1 MIEKFLTHPLPNTL
15 AVIVLLALIFSWIAA
30 LLLALRDET
39 VSTDAGWYG
48 WWILV
53 ASLLGLP
60 GIFDLLQTK
69 GVALF
74 FALIASL
81 VIVTNIVVQII
92 RLVGRSSNGLIRNW
106 SKWAIPILVAGG
118 LAVSGYFVYLELTS
132 GTVTCG
138 PAKGC
143 DTVQNSPYA
152 RLFGIVPLGM
162 LGFVGNIAI
171 LAGWLVWQYGPVGLR
186 KPGSLAMWGFCVFGV
201 AFSIYLTFLE
211 PFVIGATCLWCIT
224 SAVIMML
231 LLLNSTPA
239 AQQAFTIDEDEDD
252 EDEDEEILSEGA

>member
-1 MIEKFLTHPLPNTL
+1 MIDKFLTHPLPNTL
-15 AVIVLLALIFSWIAA
+15 AVIVLLALVFSWITA
-30 LLLALRDET
+30 LLLALRDEP
-39 VSTDAGWYG
+39 VSSGAGWYG

-53 ASLLGLP
+53 AALLGLP

-69 GVALF
+69 GIALL
-74 FALIASL
+74 FAVIASL
-81 VIVTNIVVQII
+81 VIVTNMVVQII
-92 RLVGRSSNGLIRNW
+92 RLVGSSSNGLVKNW
-106 SKWAIPILVAGG
+106 SKWAIPVLVAGG

-152 RLFGIVPLGM
+152 RLFGIIPLGM
-162 LGFVGNIAI
+162 LGFAGNLAI
-171 LAGWLVWQYGPVGLR
+171 LAGWLVWQYAPVPLR
-186 KPGSLAMWGFCVFGV
+186 RPGSLAMWGFCVFGV
-201 AFSIYLTFLE
+201 LFSIYLTFLE

-231 LLLNSTPA
+231 LLLHATPT
-239 AQQAFTIDEDEDD
+239 AQQAFTIDEEEEEDD
-252 EDEDEEILSEGA
+252 ELLPEGD

>member
-1 MIEKFLTHPLPNTL
+1 MIDKFLTHPLPNTL
-15 AVIVLLALIFSWIAA
+15 AVIVLLALIFSWITS
-30 LLLALRDET
+30 LLLALREEP
-39 VSTDAGWYG
+39 VSSDAGWFG

-53 ASLLGLP
+53 VSLLGLP
-60 GIFDLLQTK
+60 GIFDLLQTT

-74 FALIASL
+74 FAAIASL
-81 VIVTNIVVQII
+81 VIVSSIVVQIL
-92 RLVGRSSNGLIRNW
+92 RLVGRTSNGLVKNW

-152 RLFGIVPLGM
+152 RLFGVVPLGM
-162 LGFVGNIAI
+162 FGFVGNIAI
-171 LAGWLVWQYGPVGLR
+171 LAGWLAWQYGPVSLR
-186 KPGSLAMWGFCVFGV
+186 RPGSLAMWAFCVFGV
-201 AFSIYLTFLE
+201 LFSIYLTFLE

-224 SAVIMML
+224 SAVLMML
-231 LLLNSTPA
+231 LLLHSTPA
-239 AQQAFTIDEDEDD
+239 AQQAFSVDEGED
-252 EDEDEEILSEGA
+252 EDEDELLPEGD